1 MNIIVHGG
9 NNQIGGNCIEIAG
22 EKARLLFDIGAPL
35 GRDLPKF
42 EEKPAKEQRQSWFEE
57 GLLPEVQGLY
67 AWEEPELDAI
77 FISHTHVDHVGLA
90 SWVHTDIPIRMSRLS
105 RDLLVGRLEELRK
118 SKESALNVQCFS
130 DAEPVEIGGIKITP
144 YRVDHSALDAY
155 AFLIQG
161 EGKNILYTGD
171 FRGHGRNAQWTEAML
186 TKLPASVDAVIMEG
200 TNLGRTVVSVEEEQI
215 EAAVCNQCEK
225 TKGLVMGLV
234 STQHFDRILSFF
246 HAALNTGRTLVIDP
260 YQAHML
266 DIAGSETKE
275 AMKQGRVKVLYS
287 YRTSKALADSGHKK
301 ILYRYKNYKLAKA
314 DLKQNPHKYVLLV
327 RSSMLQ
333 ELEELELDDSS
344 CLVYSMWRGY
354 KEQPEM
360 AKLLGFCE
368 KKRVPVV
375 DKHTSGHADI
385 DTLLKVIKHC
395 NPGMVIPVHT
405 DCEAEFCQ
413 YDVKTVLPLRGKPIS
428 I

>member
-9 NNQIGGNCIEIAG
+9 NNQNGGNCIEIAG

-67 AWEEPELDAI
+67 AWEEPELDAV

-171 FRGHGRNAQWTEAML
+171 FRGHGRNAH
-186 TKLPASVDAVIMEG
+186 
-200 TNLGRTVVSVEEEQI
+200 GRR
-215 EAAVCNQCEK
+215 QC
-225 TKGLVMGLV
+225 
-234 STQHFDRILSFF
+234 
-246 HAALNTGRTLVIDP
+246 
-260 YQAHML
+260 
-266 DIAGSETKE
+266 
-275 AMKQGRVKVLYS
+275 
-287 YRTSKALADSGHKK
+287 
-301 ILYRYKNYKLAKA
+301 
-314 DLKQNPHKYVLLV
+314 
-327 RSSMLQ
+327 
-333 ELEELELDDSS
+333 
-344 CLVYSMWRGY
+344 
-354 KEQPEM
+354 
-360 AKLLGFCE
+360 
-368 KKRVPVV
+368 
-375 DKHTSGHADI
+375 
-385 DTLLKVIKHC
+385 
-395 NPGMVIPVHT
+395 
-405 DCEAEFCQ
+405 
-413 YDVKTVLPLRGKPIS
+413 
-428 I
+428 